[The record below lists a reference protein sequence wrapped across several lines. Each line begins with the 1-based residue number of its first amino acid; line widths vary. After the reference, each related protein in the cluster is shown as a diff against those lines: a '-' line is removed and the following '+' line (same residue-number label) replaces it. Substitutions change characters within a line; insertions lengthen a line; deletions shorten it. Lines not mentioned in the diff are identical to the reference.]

1 MYVVVLLLVV
11 CIVDESLVSC
21 EDDLVS
27 PEEEVNESRNVKLLQ
42 KRSVRIDDIVFCELD
57 CVLYDPDHPPVI
69 DDPGRNFYD
78 TFSVISASYV
88 IEVVGGSYDLSG
100 LRVMVSDRFL
110 GSNHTSTSA
119 RLQVPGR
126 YRETLVLAEAVVMQ
140 RTTFD
145 LHTSVEVR
153 VESTT
158 PEEFVVVIP
167 DVAPHVVFLHGYEL
181 DRGQERVRGV
191 VTVEACNLPM
201 KLEVVVG
208 RLEDGRCWMKPL
220 DRSKFEDYIVGVR
233 VRGDDRHAIGV
244 VFTAVQ
250 THLEAEFPFG
260 VYMEE
265 VNEFAFRFLEESLL
279 QTKNVIRESKLYIE
293 LCTTI
298 SRDPQKPK

>member
-11 CIVDESLVSC
+11 CVVDESQVSC
-21 EDDLVS
+21 ENDLVS
-27 PEEEVNESRNVKLLQ
+27 PEDENESRNVNHVQ
-42 KRSVRIDDIVFCELD
+42 KRSVRNDDVVFCEIG

-78 TFSVISASYV
+78 TFSVISAFYI

-119 RLQVPGR
+119 RLQVSGR
-126 YRETLVLAEAVVMQ
+126 YRETLVLEEAEVIQ

-145 LHTSVEVR
+145 LHTNIEVR
-153 VESTT
+153 VDSTT

-167 DVAPHVVFLHGYEL
+167 DVVPHVVFLHGYKL
-181 DRGQERVRGV
+181 DHGEERVRGV
-191 VTVEACNLPM
+191 VAVEACNLPM

-220 DRSKFEDYIVGVR
+220 DRRKFEDYIIGVR
-233 VRGDDRHAIGV
+233 VRGSDRHVIGM

-250 THLEAEFPFG
+250 THVEAEFPFG

-265 VNEFAFRFLEESLL
+265 VSEFAFRFLEESLL
-279 QTKNVIRESKLYIE
+279 QTKSVIRESKLYTE
-293 LCTTI
+293 LCKEI
-298 SRDPQKPK
+298 YRDPPKPK

>member
-11 CIVDESLVSC
+11 CVVAESRVSC

-27 PEEEVNESRNVKLLQ
+27 PEESRNVKLLQ

-57 CVLYDPDHPPVI
+57 CVLHDPDHPPVI

-126 YRETLVLAEAVVMQ
+126 YRETLVLAESVVMQ

-145 LHTSVEVR
+145 LHTNIEVR
-153 VESTT
+153 VDSTT
-158 PEEFVVVIP
+158 SEEFVVVIP
-167 DVAPHVVFLHGYEL
+167 DVVPHVVFLHGYEL
-181 DRGQERVRGV
+181 ERVRGV
-191 VTVEACNLPM
+191 VSVEACNLPM